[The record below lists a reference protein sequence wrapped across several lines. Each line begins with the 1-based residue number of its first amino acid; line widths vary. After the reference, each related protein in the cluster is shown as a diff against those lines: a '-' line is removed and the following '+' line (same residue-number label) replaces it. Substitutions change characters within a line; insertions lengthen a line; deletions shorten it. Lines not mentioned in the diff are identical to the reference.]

1 MRKGVR
7 KYQTS
12 NLTRVRHLR
21 KEGSISEA
29 VVWDLIRNQKL
40 GFKFKRQF
48 PVGPYV
54 LDFYC
59 AEAHLALE
67 IDGEQHGAMVV
78 RDSIRDEW
86 IRGQGIETLR
96 IPSLDFF
103 EYTGSVGY
111 RWLMKVKEACEVCSG
126 RPAFPEQL

>member
-7 KYQTS
+7 NYEER
-12 NLTRVRHLR
+12 NLNRVRHLR
-21 KEGSISEA
+21 KDSSISEA

-48 PVGPYV
+48 PIGLYV

-59 AEAHLALE
+59 AEAQLALE
-67 IDGEQHGAMVV
+67 IDGEQHSLTKG
-78 RDSIRDEW
+78 RDEKRDRW
-86 IRGQGIETLR
+86 ILEQGIETLL

-103 EYTGSVGY
+103 EYTGSVGF
-111 RWLMKVKEACEVCSG
+111 RWLMTVQQICEVRSG
-126 RPAFPEQL
+126 RPAFPE